1 MERFNI
7 DHAVCRDE
15 ARSHLLGHRPV
26 RIPLLGCETNDGFA
40 TQEWDAH
47 WSVAQQ
53 VASRLVPAN
62 RVIYVE
68 PFHPPFS
75 WMRTRHRLLKTQRDQ
90 HVPQVREVRPGLAVY
105 RPSGPYL
112 PGNMRFPFAYE
123 WNSRVYRRELLA
135 MMRSFKAGNPILWAF
150 FAQSL

>member
-1 MERFNI
+1 MSATNLEGV
-7 DHAVCRDE
+7 A
-15 ARSHLLGHRPV
+15 L
-26 RIPLLGCETNDGFA
+26 PLQGETVICLA

-75 WMRTRHRLLKTQRDQ
+75 WMRRQHRLLKTQREDG
-90 HVPQVREVRPGLAVY
+90 VPQLREVRPGLTVY
-105 RPSGPYL
+105 RPSSAYL
-112 PGNMRFPFAYE
+112 PGNMRLPVAY
-123 WNSRVYRRELLA
+123 
-135 MMRSFKAGNPILWAF
+135 
-150 FAQSL
+150 